1 MSATSPSLLTARI
14 ILGEL
19 IETGL
24 RHLVLCPGSRS
35 APIAYAAAEAEE
47 AGILDVHMCI
57 DERSAA
63 FAALGM
69 AQASGRPAAVATTSG
84 TAVANLLPAVMEAH
98 HTDTPVVI
106 LSADR
111 PARLHGTG
119 ANQTTNQ
126 DVFGAHTRCQLNIS
140 SEQSPAQISDQI
152 RAAALCLLGVDASG
166 EQIKAAGPIQL
177 NIGFEEPLIPAAD
190 DDSGAEFFAK
200 VTPLSPPKLV
210 PPQQTEVEIS
220 LRGLAQ
226 RKTVVVAGHQA
237 GPVAEA
243 FARSMGL
250 PLFAEP
256 SSNARFGNNSIN
268 AYPALLPTRTF
279 DPEMGE
285 LNFPPSDVYHQ
296 IERVVVF
303 GRPTLTRQIA
313 TLLNEPGLEKA
324 LFLPEPV
331 SWFEPGKRGETII
344 ENIQE
349 LADFAGFGPAGWLAA
364 WQRAAIKAQQNLDEV
379 AETSHFHKDRISAM
393 RVSQVVWENTRGPL
407 LLGSSNTIREV
418 DMAARPSFYPIAR
431 VYANR
436 GLAGI
441 DGTLSTAAGI
451 SLATGETVTVL
462 LGDLTFLHDVNAF
475 LQVSG
480 EQRPKLNV
488 VLINDHGGAIFN
500 TLEHALVSGRE
511 GMAEK
516 VERLFGT
523 SQHVNIAALCS
534 AYGLVY
540 QYVEDE
546 NTLMSALH
554 QVPQGIRV
562 LEVPAQRGELAQRRR
577 DFFVRRQ
584 NKDKAKAAAR
594 AAQRAEEHG
603 TAAIS
608 ETGAESIE

>member
-14 ILGEL
+14 ILAEL

-35 APIAYAAAEAEE
+35 APLAYAAAEAEE
-47 AGILDVHMCI
+47 AEMLDVHMCI

-69 AQASGRPAAVATTSG
+69 AQASGRPAAVAATSG
-84 TAVANLLPAVMEAH
+84 TAVGNLLPAVMEAH
-98 HTDTPVVI
+98 HTDTPLVV

-119 ANQTTNQ
+119 ANQTTSHN
-126 DVFGAHTRCQLNIS
+126 FFSEHSRCQVQIDSDL
-140 SEQSPAQISDQI
+140 PVAQIRDRI
-152 RAAALCLLGVDASG
+152 RAAALCLLGVNASG
-166 EQIKAAGPIQL
+166 EQVKPAGPIQL
-177 NIGFEEPLIPAAD
+177 NIGFDEPLIPSPD
-190 DDSGAEFFAK
+190 DTGGAEFFAGI
-200 VTPLSPPKLV
+200 TPLPQHLLV

-220 LRGLAQ
+220 LRGVQQ

-256 SSNARFGNNSIN
+256 SSNARFGNNCIN

-285 LNFPPSDVYHQ
+285 LSFPPAESYHE

-313 TLLNEPGLEKA
+313 GLLREPGLEKA
-324 LFLPEPV
+324 MFLPEPV
-331 SWFEPGKRGETII
+331 SWFEPGKRAERII

-349 LADFAGFGPAGWLAA
+349 LADFAGFGPAGWLNA
-364 WQRAAIKAQQNLDEV
+364 WQQAAVKAQLNIDEV
-379 AETSHFHKDRISAM
+379 AETSHLHKERISAL
-393 RVSQVVWENTRGPL
+393 RVAQIVWENARGPL
-407 LLGSSNTIREV
+407 FLGSSNTIREV
-418 DMAARPSFYPIAR
+418 DIAARPSFYPSSRI
-431 VYANR
+431 YANR

-441 DGTLSTAAGI
+441 DGSLSTAAGI

-462 LGDLTFLHDVNAF
+462 VGDLTFLHDANAF
-475 LQVSG
+475 LQVNG
-480 EQRPKLNV
+480 EKRPKLNV
-488 VLINDHGGAIFN
+488 VIINDHGGAIFN
-500 TLEHALVSGRE
+500 TLEHALVAGRQ
-511 GMAEK
+511 GMAER

-523 SQHVNIAALCS
+523 PQNVNIAALCS

-546 NTLMSALH
+546 NTLLSALH
-554 QVPQGIRV
+554 QMSQQGIRV
-562 LEVPAQRGELAQRRR
+562 LEVPAQRSELAQRRR
-577 DFFVRRQ
+577 AFFVRRQ
-584 NKDKAKAAAR
+584 ESVAAGAAATST
-594 AAQRAEEHG
+594 AEP
-603 TAAIS
+603 A
-608 ETGAESIE
+608 AESTEE